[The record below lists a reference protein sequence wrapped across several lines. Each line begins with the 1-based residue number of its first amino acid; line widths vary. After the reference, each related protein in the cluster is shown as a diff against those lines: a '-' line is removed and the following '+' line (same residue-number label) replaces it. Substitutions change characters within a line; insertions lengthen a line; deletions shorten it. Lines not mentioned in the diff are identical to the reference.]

1 MTELQIKHIERFV
14 ATHTIEWQ
22 DLVGIGRTVRE
33 YAKEYADQDDLYE
46 RTCADLGI
54 GPAWVTP
61 ESLIESFGDQA
72 YHKAMRM
79 FVEMISFTPDDFENI
94 NVLRDACYELMQ
106 RGYHK
111 KPQNCRYPRLSA
123 SALDNRT

>member
-1 MTELQIKHIERFV
+1 MAKDYYIN
-14 ATHTIEWQ
+14 
-22 DLVGIGRTVRE
+22 VRLDE
-33 YAKEYADQDDLYE
+33 KTYRQLGEYE
-46 RTCADLGI
+46 RTCADLGT

-111 KPQNCRYPRLSA
+111 KPQNLKDIPVITDGPR
-123 SALDNRT
+123 T